1 MKAPRPT
8 MRFDNPVFDESQE
21 YQYTVR
27 VETEQGTKWRDVLAL
42 DSVVNIGNKKGEFI
56 RQATVHDAYAI
67 EFELIP
73 LFVLANQHD
82 PACHSPEGL
91 FAALQKAYPDE
102 LAKQGAISIEK
113 MWDVEVTVIGLI
125 LT

>member
-27 VETEQGTKWRDVLAL
+27 VETEQGTKWRDVLEL
-42 DSVVNIGNKKGEFI
+42 DSVVNIGDSKGEFI
-56 RQATVHDAYAI
+56 RQAVVHDAYSI
-67 EFELIP
+67 EFELIS
-73 LFVLANQHD
+73 LFVLAYEHD
-82 PACHSPEGL
+82 PKCHSPEGL

-102 LAKQGAISIEK
+102 LADLGVTSIEK
-113 MWDVEVTVIGLI
+113 MWDIEVTVIGLI
-125 LT
+125 LK